1 MTIATPDRRVR
12 LPHGARAFLL
22 SGLASVAFPLSA
34 LITSPLLARGLG
46 PDGRGELAALLTPL
60 TVAEAMAAVGTP
72 LAAAYFIRSGT
83 DLRSVRSA
91 GLWIVTVSGLATG
104 ALLVAF
110 APALLSTYPHLVA
123 TFRWLTLGVVLGS
136 YIEFYRGVRSGQEA
150 YGQVNANY
158 WLSALARMAGIV
170 VLAVVGGLTA
180 QRVAVLSIA
189 VGVVSGLTLVR
200 LRRRAPEPASPTTTV
215 SRGRM
220 VRFSL
225 HTWAG
230 VLSGSLGA
238 RLDQFLLIGLV
249 TPELLGIYAVAVTAA
264 QVPMAFFPA
273 VQRLF
278 LNRAAASDE
287 TAGLVKAAR
296 LSATVALIV
305 VVALEPVLPWAV
317 TTVFGRPFEDAGGLA
332 QVLVIGAGLWGVGQ
346 SLGGLLIGVG
356 KPGSASAADA
366 VGVVLLG
373 VSLIPL
379 QAALGISGAA
389 LAVVLSSLVTTL
401 LKAHGLARGRR
412 TGALALLVPSPRL
425 LLQTFTVRSPEGEAD
440 E

>member
-1 MTIATPDRRVR
+1 VSVTIPERRLR
-12 LPHGARAFLL
+12 LPSGARAFLL

-72 LAAAYFIRSGT
+72 LAAAYFIRSGA

-91 GLWIVTVSGLATG
+91 GLWIVTLSGFATG

-110 APALLSTYPHLVA
+110 APLVLGSYPHLVA
-123 TFRWLTLGVVLGS
+123 TFRWLTLGVVVGS

-170 VLAVVGGLTA
+170 VLALLGALTA

-189 VGVVSGLTLVR
+189 VGVVAGLTLVR
-200 LRRRAPEPASPTTTV
+200 RPRRAAPPTDGSAPI

-287 TAGLVKAAR
+287 TESLVKAAR

-305 VVALEPVLPWAV
+305 VVALEPLLPWAV
-317 TTVFGRPFEDAGGLA
+317 TTVFGRPFEQAAGLA
-332 QVLVIGAGLWGVGQ
+332 QVLVIGAAFWGIGQ

-356 KPGSASAADA
+356 RPGSASAADA
-366 VGVVLLG
+366 LGVVLLG
-373 VSLIPL
+373 GTLVPL
-379 QAALGISGAA
+379 QAWFGISGAA
-389 LAVVLSSLVTTL
+389 VAVVVSSAVTTL
-401 LKAHGLARGRR
+401 VKAHLLAQGRGP
-412 TGALALLVPSPRL
+412 GALSFLVPSPRL
-425 LLQTFTVRSPEGEAD
+425 LLQTVTRPAPRGDAD

>member
-1 MTIATPDRRVR
+1 MSVAAPERRLR
-12 LPHGARAFLL
+12 LPVGARAFLL

-72 LAAAYFIRSGT
+72 LAAAYFIRSGA

-91 GLWIVTVSGLATG
+91 GLWIVTLSGFATG

-110 APALLSTYPHLVA
+110 APLLLGTYPHLVA
-123 TFRWLTLGVVLGS
+123 TFRWLTLGVVVGS

-150 YGQVNANY
+150 YGQINANY

-170 VLAVVGGLTA
+170 ALALLGELTA

-200 LRRRAPEPASPTTTV
+200 RPRRPAPPTEG
-215 SRGRM
+215 S
-220 VRFSL
+220 
-225 HTWAG
+225 AP
-230 VLSGSLGA
+230 LS
-238 RLDQFLLIGLV
+238 

-287 TAGLVKAAR
+287 TESLVKAAR

-305 VVALEPVLPWAV
+305 VVALEPLLPWAV
-317 TTVFGRPFEDAGGLA
+317 TTVFGRPFEQAAGLA
-332 QVLVIGAGLWGVGQ
+332 QVLVIGAAFWGIGQ

-356 KPGSASAADA
+356 RPGSASAADA
-366 VGVVLLG
+366 LGVVLLG
-373 VSLIPL
+373 GTLVPL
-379 QAALGISGAA
+379 QAWFGISGAA
-389 LAVVLSSLVTTL
+389 VAVVVSSAVTALV
-401 LKAHGLARGRR
+401 KAHLLAQGRGP
-412 TGALALLVPSPRL
+412 GAWSVLVPSPRL
-425 LLQTFTVRSPEGEAD
+425 LLQTVTRPAPRGDAGE
-440 E
+440 

>member
-1 MTIATPDRRVR
+1 
-12 LPHGARAFLL
+12 
-22 SGLASVAFPLSA
+22 VAFPLSA

-72 LAAAYFIRSGT
+72 LAAAYFVRSGK

-91 GLWIVTVSGLATG
+91 GLWIVTLSGFGTG
-104 ALLVAF
+104 ALLFAVA
-110 APALLSTYPHLVA
+110 PVLLETYPHLVA
-123 TFRWLTLGVVLGS
+123 TFRWLTLGVVVGS
-136 YIEFYRGVRSGQEA
+136 YIEFYRGIRSGQEA
-150 YGQVNANY
+150 YGRVNANY
-158 WLSALARMAGIV
+158 WLSALTRMAGV
-170 VLAVVGGLTA
+170 VLLALFGALSA

-189 VGVVSGLTLVR
+189 VGVVAGLTLVR
-200 LRRRAPEPASPTTTV
+200 RPRRTGPRTDQAATI

-225 HTWAG
+225 RTWAG

-287 TAGLVKAAR
+287 TASLVKAGR

-305 VVALEPVLPWAV
+305 VVTMEPLLPWAV
-317 TTVFGRPFEDAGGLA
+317 TTVFGRPFEQAAGLA
-332 QVLVIGAGLWGVGQ
+332 QVLVIGAAFWGVGQ
-346 SLGGLLIGVG
+346 SLGGLLIGIG
-356 KPGSASAADA
+356 RPGSASSADA

-373 VSLIPL
+373 LTLVPL
-379 QAALGISGAA
+379 HAWLGISGAA
-389 LAVVLSSLVTTL
+389 VAVVVSSAVPTL
-401 LKAHGLARGRR
+401 LKAGFLAQGRT
-412 TGALALLVPSPRL
+412 TGALAFLTPSPRV
-425 LLQTFTVRSPEGEAD
+425 LLQTFTRPSPRGDVD